1 MLTASLV
8 PPRQF
13 LTELPHFQ
21 ESFVGK
27 LLELMPRLSSCKT
40 VELIKI
46 LQSTLRQ
53 SSMLPLT
60 LPQQVSITI
69 YDRL

>member
-1 MLTASLV
+1 M
-8 PPRQF
+8 
-13 LTELPHFQ
+13 
-21 ESFVGK
+21 GK

-60 LPQQVSITI
+60 LPQQVSIQMHSTNNSMLPLT
-69 YDRL
+69 RV